1 MRIDIEGVLLFA
13 LITFGLGIAFMFYV
27 SCGALIAW
35 GIGIPSWSAP
45 WFACLFA
52 WPIIAALAIAAISL
66 ASSIIGVI
74 IASVVAGFAGICAL
88 ISERRS

>member
-13 LITFGLGIAFMFYV
+13 LISIGLGFVLLFYL
-27 SCGALIAW
+27 SCGTLIAW

-52 WPIIAALAIAAISL
+52 WPVIAALAVAAISL

-74 IASVVAGFAGICAL
+74 IASVVAGFAGIIAL
-88 ISERRS
+88 ISERKS